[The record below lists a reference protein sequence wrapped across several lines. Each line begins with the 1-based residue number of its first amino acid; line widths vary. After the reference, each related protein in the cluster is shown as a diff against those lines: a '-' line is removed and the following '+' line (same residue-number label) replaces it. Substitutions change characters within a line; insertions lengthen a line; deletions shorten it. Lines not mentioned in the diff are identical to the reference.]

1 MKLDKRI
8 IEGKKPLTCFDT
20 EEAKQFLGKRG
31 YFNNNLSRFCYLKN
45 CTDACLKNIFVQ
57 NETCFTTI
65 RDDYPD
71 TDYKYFLPAEW
82 VKEKEPE
89 PVWKPYDLDSWRND
103 NFRIGSAI
111 TFRIKP
117 KNEQDSKNLPVKT
130 MIYLGREERS
140 DDLDNIIIY
149 IGTIGYS
156 FQYLFEN
163 YEIFDDKYA
172 KSGCPKWRPFG
183 YQE

>member
-8 IEGKKPLTCFDT
+8 IEGKRPLSCIDT
-20 EEAKQFLGKRG
+20 DEAKQFIGKEG
-31 YFNNNLSRFCYLKN
+31 YFAGDLSVYQKLDYFQTWTLQEIKNNISRCFKDNVL
-45 CTDACLKNIFVQ
+45 
-57 NETCFTTI
+57 NEHWN
-65 RDDYPD
+65 
-71 TDYKYFLPAEW
+71 YFLPKEW

-89 PVWKPYDLDSWRND
+89 PEWKPYDLDAWRND
-103 NFRIGSAI
+103 NFRIGNAI

-140 DDLDNIIIY
+140 NDLDNVSIY
-149 IGTIGYS
+149 IGPTAYS
-156 FQYLFEN
+156 FQHLFEH
-163 YEIFDDKYA
+163 YEIFDDKYE
-172 KSGCPKWRPFG
+172 KLGCPKWRPFG